1 MRGWRHSTT
10 TSILA
15 PDGPFRVVISQMS
28 MIFIHYERKLEVDP
42 FPKLL
47 FCAVYYRHVFN
58 GPYQLPNASDRVPS
72 LTDGWMPQFY
82 ACFVPSLPLNVP
94 DWQEGVS
101 SAARMRVRALCS
113 CDTIND
119 RNHLAASSRKVEKII
134 FCYSVAF
141 P

>member
-1 MRGWRHSTT
+1 
-10 TSILA
+10 
-15 PDGPFRVVISQMS
+15 

-58 GPYQLPNASDRVPS
+58 GPYRLPGERVPS
-72 LTDGWMPQFY
+72 LTDGWMDAQILCLLCSLPS
-82 ACFVPSLPLNVP
+82 SLPLNVP